1 MHFAD
6 ARLGW
11 AVGEGGTILATHDGG
26 ASWARQRSGT
36 EYLRGVH
43 FADTRLGWAVG
54 EGGTILATHDGG
66 ASWARQRS
74 GTDKFLWGVHFADAR
89 LGWAVGG
96 SGTIVATRDG
106 GASWA
111 PQRIGR
117 SVDATS
123 CSPIITNTEGNITI
137 TSNCLVT
144 PEEIAQIMQAR
155 GGLSN
160 RSFSGIGAWFNA
172 QPEWLNSLLVLAGLS
187 LLWCGFLFALWG
199 IAPQKLVALHE
210 WLPDPKALDQAAEVT
225 GRGMKRCR
233 SEGAERLALFVAAAV
248 LANNLMIIGE
258 LLAKRPRRRRKTHR
272 DSSADQRRGETNRRP
287 YRDAQYNC
295 TSQRPARAE
304 NSAKSPHIRLHGSSV
319 IPMKSA

>member
-1 MHFAD
+1 VHFADARTGWAVGEGGTIVVTRDGGANWAPQHSGTEKYLQGVHFAD

-11 AVGEGGTILATHDGG
+11 AAGEGGTILATHDAG

-172 QPEWLNSLLVLAGLS
+172 QPEWLKSLLVLAGLS

-225 GRGMKRCR
+225 DKLTAGLSKALRLSSIAISNHRIPRTVLCHFWQAH
-233 SEGAERLALFVAAAV
+233 SER
-248 LANNLMIIGE
+248 
-258 LLAKRPRRRRKTHR
+258 
-272 DSSADQRRGETNRRP
+272 
-287 YRDAQYNC
+287 
-295 TSQRPARAE
+295 
-304 NSAKSPHIRLHGSSV
+304 
-319 IPMKSA
+319 